1 MPPSTQEIFV
11 GRTRCDNFL
20 SLGTRDVKTELEI
33 EYQQRSN
40 PDELK
45 SLDIVPLG
53 STS

>member
-1 MPPSTQEIFV
+1 MSGGLAVTI
-11 GRTRCDNFL
+11 FL

-45 SLDIVPLG
+45 SLDIVPL
-53 STS
+53 